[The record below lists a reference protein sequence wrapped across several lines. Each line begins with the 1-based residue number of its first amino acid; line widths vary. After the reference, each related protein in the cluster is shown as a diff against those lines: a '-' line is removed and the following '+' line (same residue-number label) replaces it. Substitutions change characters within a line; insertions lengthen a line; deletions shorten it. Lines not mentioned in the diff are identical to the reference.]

1 MLSIP
6 KNKNV
11 CDSKEFEFINKEGYR
26 KIEHY
31 SWTDKSNLY
40 GHYRVLST
48 MLIDQNGKIV
58 YVPEFSYDRN
68 LEQDFEDLLAGKE
81 ISVEKKGPKRI
92 ELSQD

>member
-1 MLSIP
+1 
-6 KNKNV
+6 
-11 CDSKEFEFINKEGYR
+11 
-26 KIEHY
+26 
-31 SWTDKSNLY
+31 
-40 GHYRVLST
+40 

-81 ISVEKKGPKRI
+81 ISVEKKGPRRI